1 MPIAW
6 KQVLQRTVVDISE
19 GDCFGWAA
27 QLAYCFFFA
36 LFPTLLFAVS
46 LASVLP
52 VQNSIDRGVRLLSR
66 IAPGDVLSIAR
77 EQLVAASEE
86 PRLLLVLVSF
96 AMALWSAT
104 AGMAAIINTLNQ
116 TRRIREGR
124 SWWRVQ
130 VTAMLLTLGVGIS
143 ALIAL
148 TVVVL
153 SPAFARWPAAFA
165 LVVAAIAVVYRF
177 APDTKGKRVWMSPGS
192 VMAAVLWLGISM
204 AFKWFVSHFG
214 RYEEI
219 YGAIGGVMVL
229 LSWFYLSGL
238 AILMGAHF
246 DMALRQEARS
256 HD

>member
-1 MPIAW
+1 MSIAW
-6 KQVLQRTVVDISE
+6 KQVLRRTAVDLSE

-46 LASVLP
+46 LAGVLP
-52 VQNSIDRGVRLLSR
+52 VQNSIDRGVRLLGR

-77 EQLVAASEE
+77 EQLVAATEE
-86 PRLLLVLVSF
+86 PHLFLVLVSF

-104 AGMAAIINTLNQ
+104 AGMTAIISTLNQ

-130 VTAMLLTLGVGIS
+130 VIAMLLTLAVGVS

-148 TVVVL
+148 TLVVL
-153 SPAFARWPAAFA
+153 SPPVFRWPAAFA
-165 LVVAAIAVVYRF
+165 LVVAAIAVIYRF
-177 APDTKGKRVWMSPGS
+177 APDTKGRRVWLSPGA
-192 VMAAVLWLGISM
+192 VAAAVLWLLISL

-214 RYEEI
+214 RYQEI
-219 YGAIGGVMVL
+219 YGAIGGVMVM

-246 DMALRQEARS
+246 DMALRQDAHA

>member
-1 MPIAW
+1 MSIAW
-6 KQVLQRTVVDISE
+6 KQVLRRTAVDLFE

-46 LASVLP
+46 LAGVLP
-52 VQNSIDRGVRLLSR
+52 VRNSIDRGVRLISR

-77 EQLVAASEE
+77 EQLVAATEE
-86 PRLLLVLVSF
+86 PHLVLVLVSF

-104 AGMAAIINTLNQ
+104 AGMTAIISTLNQ
-116 TRRIREGR
+116 TRRIRERR

-130 VTAMLLTLGVGIS
+130 IIAMLLTLTVGVS

-148 TVVVL
+148 TLGVL
-153 SPAFARWPAAFA
+153 SPPLLRWPAAFT
-165 LVVAAIAVVYRF
+165 LVVAAIGVVYRY
-177 APDTKGKRVWMSPGS
+177 APDTKGKRVWVSPGA
-192 VMAAVLWLGISM
+192 VAAAVLWLLVSL

-214 RYEEI
+214 RYQEI
-219 YGAIGGVMVL
+219 YGAIGSVMVL

-246 DMALRQEARS
+246 DMALKQDAHAHE
-256 HD
+256 

>member
-1 MPIAW
+1 MSIAW
-6 KQVLQRTVVDISE
+6 REIIQRTAVDVSE
-19 GDCFGWAA
+19 GDYFGWAA

-52 VQNSIDRGVRLLSR
+52 VQNGIDRGVRLLSR
-66 IAPGDVLSIAR
+66 VAPGDVLSIAR
-77 EQLVAASEE
+77 EQLVAVADK
-86 PRLLLVLVSF
+86 PHAFLLLFSF
-96 AMALWSAT
+96 ATALWSAS
-104 AGMAAIINTLNQ
+104 AGMTAIISTLNQ

-130 VTAMLLTLGVGIS
+130 VTAMLLTLTVGAS

-148 TVVVL
+148 TLVVVG
-153 SPAFARWPAAFA
+153 PAFVRWPAAFA
-165 LVVAAIAVVYRF
+165 LVVAAIGVVYRF
-177 APDTKGKRVWMSPGS
+177 APDTKGKRVWVSPGA
-192 VMAAVLWLGISM
+192 VAAAVSWLMISM

-214 RYEEI
+214 RYQEI
-219 YGAIGGVMVL
+219 YGAIGGVMVM

-238 AILMGAHF
+238 AILMGAYL
-246 DMALRQEARS
+246 DTAIRRTARA

>member
-1 MPIAW
+1 MSIAW

-46 LASVLP
+46 LAGVLP
-52 VQNSIDRGVRLLSR
+52 VQNSIDRGVRLLGR

-77 EQLVAASEE
+77 EQLVAVAKE
-86 PRLLLVLVSF
+86 PHLFLVLASF

-104 AGMAAIINTLNQ
+104 AGMTAIISTLNQ

-130 VTAMLLTLGVGIS
+130 VIAMLLTLAVGVS

-148 TVVVL
+148 TLVVL
-153 SPAFARWPAAFA
+153 SPPLFRWPAAFA

-177 APDTKGKRVWMSPGS
+177 APDTKGKRVWLSPGA
-192 VMAAVLWLGISM
+192 VAAAVLWLLISL

-214 RYEEI
+214 RYQEI
-219 YGAIGGVMVL
+219 YGAIGGVMVM

-238 AILMGAHF
+238 AILVGAHF
-246 DMALRQEARS
+246 DLALRQDARA

>member
-1 MPIAW
+1 MSIAW
-6 KQVLQRTVVDISE
+6 TEVLRRTAVDISE

-52 VQNSIDRGVRLLSR
+52 VQNGIDRGVRLLSR
-66 IAPGDVLSIAR
+66 FAPGDVLSIAR
-77 EQLVAASEE
+77 EQLVAVTEE
-86 PRLLLVLVSF
+86 PHAFLLLASF

-104 AGMAAIINTLNQ
+104 AGMTAIISTLNQ

-130 VTAMLLTLGVGIS
+130 VTAMLLTLVVGAS

-148 TVVVL
+148 TLVVIGPV
-153 SPAFARWPAAFA
+153 FVRWPAAFA
-165 LVVAAIAVVYRF
+165 LVVAAIGVVYRF
-177 APDTKGKRVWMSPGS
+177 APDTKGKRVWVSPGA
-192 VMAAVLWLGISM
+192 VAAAVLWLVISM
-204 AFKWFVSHFG
+204 AFKWFVIHFG
-214 RYEEI
+214 RYQEI
-219 YGAIGGVMVL
+219 YGAIGGVMVM

-246 DMALRQEARS
+246 DMAIRQTAS
-256 HD
+256 GHD